1 MAVYVDAAIW
11 HWVGRRWCHL
21 LADDTDQL
29 HRFAAQLGLKRSSY
43 QGPPKTSAPHYDI
56 TGFERDRAVRLG
68 AVECSREEIVAVFR
82 RVRSRNFQR
91 RAARPVV
98 EERGDAGDGP
108 LARAGR

>member
-11 HWVGRRWCHL
+11 PHAGRRWCHL
-21 LADDTDQL
+21 LADDDAEL
-29 HRFAAQLGLKRSSY
+29 HRFAAMLGIKRSSY

-82 RVRSRNFQR
+82 RIRVKDGKAR
-91 RAARPVV
+91 R
-98 EERGDAGDGP
+98 
-108 LARAGR
+108 

>member
-11 HWVGRRWCHL
+11 HHAGRRWCHL
-21 LADDTDQL
+21 LADDEAEL
-29 HRFAAQLGLKRSSY
+29 HRFAATLGIKRSSY

-82 RVRSRNFQR
+82 RVRVKNGKAR
-91 RAARPVV
+91 R
-98 EERGDAGDGP
+98 
-108 LARAGR
+108 